1 MKIILVGKA
10 ASGKDFLKS
19 KMERK
24 GFRTGVSHTTRP
36 ARPGEVDG
44 ADYHFIDDV
53 KFIEMIGQE
62 EFIEYMEFNGWF
74 YGQTEEDFN
83 ASDIMI
89 MSKDGLDM
97 LPKVYRDQ
105 CIVIYLDVPMAERL
119 KRLSSRDDKND
130 SIERRITTDE
140 KQFHGFTDYEIRIT
154 NPDF

>member
-44 ADYHFIDDV
+44 VDYHFIDDV

-83 ASDIMI
+83 TSDIMI

-119 KRLSSRDDKND
+119 KRLSGRDDKND

>member
-44 ADYHFIDDV
+44 VDYHFIDDV

-62 EFIEYMEFNGWF
+62 QFIEYMEFNGWF

-140 KQFHGFTDYEIRIT
+140 AQFCGFTDYEIRIT

>member
-44 ADYHFIDDV
+44 VDYHFIDDV

-62 EFIEYMEFNGWF
+62 QFIEYMEFNGWF

-140 KQFHGFTDYEIRIT
+140 AQFHEFTDYEIRIT

>member
-24 GFRTGVSHTTRP
+24 GFKTGISHTTRKP
-36 ARPGEVDG
+36 RANETDGVDYYFV
-44 ADYHFIDDV
+44 DRVTFV
-53 KFIEMIGQE
+53 EMIDQE
-62 EFIEYMEFNGWF
+62 KFIEYMEFNGWF

-83 ASDIMI
+83 GADIMI

-97 LPKVYRDQ
+97 LPPQYRDQ
-105 CIVIYLDVPMAERL
+105 CIVIYLDVPMDERI
-119 KRLSSRDDKND
+119 KRLSSRNDKND
-130 SIERRITTDE
+130 TIERRVTTDE
-140 KQFHGFTDYEIRIT
+140 AQFHGFADYEIRIT

>member
-44 ADYHFIDDV
+44 VDYHFIDDV

-83 ASDIMI
+83 TSDIMI